1 MDPAF
6 ADAAFALKKVGD
18 LSEPVLSSFG
28 YHLIRLDGRKPGRV
42 KSFDEVKEAL
52 VSEER
57 GKYVA
62 EQRDLAVTAIREDPM
77 SRINQPAVDALV
89 VKVDQDFLVTLK
101 ELVQP
106 RFTRADDVSYRR
118 HTFVNDFQ

>member
-89 VKVDQDFLVTLK
+89 VKVDPEQAKKAAEAVK
-101 ELVQP
+101 P
-106 RFTRADDVSYRR
+106 R
-118 HTFVNDFQ
+118 